1 MSQTPER
8 ARVSLSVDPRGPQ
21 STDVSQ
27 VPPFCVLVLG
37 DFSAGEGGPTGK
49 AVPLARLR
57 PLPIRS
63 LEDLLE
69 QLRPTLDFA
78 LDGPGQVRVDVRE
91 LDDLHPDRLAKRVPH
106 LRSLIEAI
114 EPMVARHRQP
124 TKEGDAGI
132 EGSAAANADATA
144 LGAPPREGLLDE
156 IIEATPSVER
166 APTGGLP
173 ELEPWIR
180 SVVAPHLQRE
190 ETEAQGALRERLERE
205 AAEQVVRVL
214 RAPVVRAFEGLL
226 RSLLLLLSVADP
238 STGVRVHVLD
248 VTRADLEADLGREDL
263 EESALLRILLEPL
276 AGPCGAGLPALL
288 VGAYEF
294 GQSAWDIAL
303 LNRIAMI
310 AHVVG
315 APWLSAAAPDL
326 LGGTSFDTL
335 DELDPAAEDT
345 SAIWDA
351 FRATPAARSVGL
363 AAPPFLARLPFGS
376 ITDPCEL
383 PFLEEVAHAANAA
396 AGATK
401 TRSDQYVW
409 GNPAFMCAAALA
421 SSYQK
426 HAWNLDAT
434 EPAEFDNR
442 PVHVFPGGEAGAHP
456 TAAAWGVSTVEG
468 TLRRG
473 IMPLVTFP
481 GEARIRVPWI
491 GSVAQPRGP
500 LHAWWSAP

>member
-1 MSQTPER
+1 M
-8 ARVSLSVDPRGPQ
+8 
-21 STDVSQ
+21 
-27 VPPFCVLVLG
+27 
-37 DFSAGEGGPTGK
+37 
-49 AVPLARLR
+49 
-57 PLPIRS
+57 
-63 LEDLLE
+63 
-69 QLRPTLDFA
+69 
-78 LDGPGQVRVDVRE
+78 DVRD
-91 LDDLHPDRLAKRVPH
+91 LDDLHPDRLAERVPH

-114 EPMVARHRQP
+114 EPMVARHGQP
-124 TKEGDAGI
+124 TKEDDAGI
-132 EGSAAANADATA
+132 EERAATNADATA
-144 LGAPPREGLLDE
+144 RGATPREGLLDE
-156 IIEATPSVER
+156 IIEATPSVEQ
-166 APTGGLP
+166 APAGGLP

-226 RSLLLLLSVADP
+226 RSLLLLLSIADP

-248 VTRADLEADLGREDL
+248 VTRAELEADLGREDL

-276 AGPCGAGLPALL
+276 PGPCGAGSPALV

-294 GQSAWDIAL
+294 GQSARDIAL

-326 LGGTSFDTL
+326 LGGQSFDGL

-345 SAIWDA
+345 PAIWDA

-376 ITDPCEL
+376 STDPCEL
-383 PFLEEVAHAANAA
+383 PFLEEVAHAP
-396 AGATK
+396 ATDAME
-401 TRSDQYVW
+401 RSSDQYVW

-421 SSYQK
+421 SSYQE

-434 EPAEFDNR
+434 GPAEFENR
-442 PVHVFPGGEAGAHP
+442 PVHVFSGGEVGAHP
-456 TAAAWGVSTVEG
+456 TVAAWTASSVERV
-468 TLRRG
+468 LRRG
-473 IMPLVTFP
+473 VMPLVTFA
-481 GEARIRVPWI
+481 GEARVRIPSI
-491 GSVAQPRGP
+491 GSVAEPRSP
-500 LHAWWSAP
+500 LQAWWSTP